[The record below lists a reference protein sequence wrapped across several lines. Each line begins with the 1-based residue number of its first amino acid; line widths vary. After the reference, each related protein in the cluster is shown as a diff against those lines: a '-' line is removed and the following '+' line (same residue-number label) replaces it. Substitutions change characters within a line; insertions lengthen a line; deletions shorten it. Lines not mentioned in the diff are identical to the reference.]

1 MKQYL
6 NLLLFVILAVLM
18 VSVSALI
25 SENSKQKKEI
35 ARQAQNTNVLND
47 SISTF
52 KNKHGEY
59 ISKIGALR
67 YTVGEYERLMAKDKE
82 TISNM
87 KIKLKNALNTTKVET
102 KTEVVFKEK
111 LIYKPDSTVCFEFS
125 DGWSSIDA
133 CINEDSIVGKFTNKE
148 NLFLVVHTEKT
159 KRFLWWRY
167 GTKVTDIS
175 AKSENP
181 NTTIEKLQYT
191 IIKNGAN

>member
-6 NLLLFVILAVLM
+6 NLLLFVILATLM
-18 VSVSALI
+18 ISVSALI
-25 SENSKQKKEI
+25 SENAKNEKEI
-35 ARQAQNTNVLND
+35 ERISKNISVAND
-47 SISTF
+47 SINYYRD
-52 KNKHGEY
+52 KAGEY
-59 ISKIGALR
+59 VATIGALS
-67 YTVGEYERLMAKDKE
+67 YTVGEYERFMAKDKQ
-82 TISNM
+82 TISDM

-102 KTEVVFKEK
+102 KTEVIFKEK

-125 DGWSSIDA
+125 DSFTSIDA
-133 CINEDSIVGKFTNKE
+133 CINKDSIVGKFTNKE

-181 NTTIEKLQYT
+181 NTTISKIQYT
-191 IIKNGAN
+191 IIK

>member
-18 VSVSALI
+18 ISVSALI
-25 SENSKQKKEI
+25 SENAKKEKEI
-35 ARQAQNTNVLND
+35 ERISQNISVAND
-47 SISTF
+47 SVRYY
-52 KNKHGEY
+52 KDRAGEHVAT
-59 ISKIGALR
+59 IGALS
-67 YTVGEYERLMAKDKE
+67 YTIGEYERFMAKDKE
-82 TISNM
+82 TINDM

-111 LIYKPDSTVCFEFS
+111 LIYNPDSTVCFEFS

>member
-1 MKQYL
+1 MKQYI
-6 NLLLFVILAVLM
+6 NLLLFVVLAILM
-18 VSVSALI
+18 ISVSELI
-25 SENSKQKKEI
+25 SENAKKEKEI
-35 ARQAQNTNVLND
+35 ERISQNISVAND
-47 SISTF
+47 SVLYY
-52 KNKHGEY
+52 KDKAGEY
-59 ISKIGALR
+59 VATIGALN
-67 YTVGEYERLMAKDKE
+67 YTVGEYERFMAKDKE
-82 TISNM
+82 TINNM
-87 KIKLKNALNTTKVET
+87 KIKLKNALNSTKVET
-102 KTEVVFKEK
+102 KTEVVFNEK

-125 DGWSSIDA
+125 DSFTSIDA
-133 CINEDSIVGKFTNKE
+133 CINKDSIVGKFTNKE

>member
-1 MKQYL
+1 MKQYI
-6 NLLLFVILAVLM
+6 NLLLLVILAVLM
-18 VSVSALI
+18 ISVSALI
-25 SENSKQKKEI
+25 SENVKKEKEI
-35 ARQAQNTNVLND
+35 ERISQNISVAND
-47 SISTF
+47 SVRYY
-52 KNKHGEY
+52 KDRAGEH
-59 ISKIGALR
+59 IATIGALS
-67 YTVGEYERLMAKDKE
+67 YTVGEYERFMAKDKE
-82 TISNM
+82 TINNM

>member
-1 MKQYL
+1 M
-6 NLLLFVILAVLM
+6 I
-18 VSVSALI
+18 SVSALI
-25 SENSKQKKEI
+25 SENAKKEKEI
-35 ARQAQNTNVLND
+35 ERISQNISVAND
-47 SISTF
+47 SVRYY
-52 KNKHGEY
+52 KDRVGEHVAT
-59 ISKIGALR
+59 IGALS
-67 YTVGEYERLMAKDKE
+67 YTVGEYERFMAKDKQ
-82 TISNM
+82 TISYM

-125 DGWSSIDA
+125 DSFTSIDA

>member
-52 KNKHGEY
+52 KNKRGEY
-59 ISKIGALR
+59 ISTIGALS
-67 YTVGEYERLMAKDKE
+67 YTVGEYERLMAKDKQ
-82 TISNM
+82 TISDM
-87 KIKLKNALNTTKVET
+87 KIKLKNALNATKVET

-125 DGWSSIDA
+125 DSFTSIDA

>member
-6 NLLLFVILAVLM
+6 NLLLFVILAALM
-18 VSVSALI
+18 ISVSALI
-25 SENSKQKKEI
+25 SENAKKGKEI
-35 ARQAQNTNVLND
+35 ERISQNISVAND
-47 SISTF
+47 SVRYY
-52 KNKHGEY
+52 KDRAGEHVAT
-59 ISKIGALR
+59 IGALS
-67 YTVGEYERLMAKDKE
+67 YTVGEYERFMAKDKQ
-82 TISNM
+82 TISDM

-125 DGWSSIDA
+125 DSFTSIDA

>member
-6 NLLLFVILAVLM
+6 NLLLLVILAVLM
-18 VSVSALI
+18 ISVSALI
-25 SENSKQKKEI
+25 SENAKKEKEI
-35 ARQAQNTNVLND
+35 ERISQNISVAND
-47 SISTF
+47 SVRYY
-52 KNKHGEY
+52 KDRAGEQVAT
-59 ISKIGALR
+59 IGALS
-67 YTVGEYERLMAKDKE
+67 YTVGEYERFMAKDKE
-82 TISNM
+82 TINDM

-133 CINEDSIVGKFTNKE
+133 CINKDSIVGTFKNRE
-148 NLFLVVHTEKT
+148 ELFLVVHTKKT

-181 NTTIEKLQYT
+181 NTTISKIQYT
-191 IIKNGAN
+191 IIK

>member
-1 MKQYL
+1 MKQYI
-6 NLLLFVILAVLM
+6 NLLLLVILAVLM
-18 VSVSALI
+18 ISVSALI
-25 SENSKQKKEI
+25 SENAKKEKEI
-35 ARQAQNTNVLND
+35 ERISQNISVAND
-47 SISTF
+47 SVRYY
-52 KNKHGEY
+52 KDRAGEH
-59 ISKIGALR
+59 IATIGALS
-67 YTVGEYERLMAKDKE
+67 YTVGEYERFMAKDKE
-82 TISNM
+82 TINNM

>member
-6 NLLLFVILAVLM
+6 NLLLFVILATLM
-18 VSVSALI
+18 ISVSALI
-25 SENSKQKKEI
+25 SENAKKEKEI
-35 ARQAQNTNVLND
+35 ERISKNISVAND
-47 SISTF
+47 SVRYY
-52 KNKHGEY
+52 KDRVGEHVAT
-59 ISKIGALR
+59 IGALS
-67 YTVGEYERLMAKDKE
+67 YTVGEYERFMAKDKQ
-82 TISNM
+82 TISDM

-125 DGWSSIDA
+125 DSFTSIDA
-133 CINEDSIVGKFTNKE
+133 CINKDSIVGKFTNKE

-181 NTTIEKLQYT
+181 NTTISKIQYT
-191 IIKNGAN
+191 IIK

>member
-59 ISKIGALR
+59 ISKIGALS
-67 YTVGEYERLMAKDKE
+67 YTVGEYERLMAKDKQI
-82 TISNM
+82 ISDM

-111 LIYKPDSTVCFEFS
+111 LIYNPDSTVCFEFS

>member
-6 NLLLFVILAVLM
+6 NLLLFVILAALLI
-18 VSVSALI
+18 SVSALI
-25 SENSKQKKEI
+25 SENAKKEKEI
-35 ARQAQNTNVLND
+35 ERISQNISVAND
-47 SISTF
+47 SVRYYKDRT
-52 KNKHGEY
+52 GEHVAT
-59 ISKIGALR
+59 IGALS
-67 YTVGEYERLMAKDKE
+67 YTVGEYERFMAKDKQ
-82 TISNM
+82 TISDM

>member
-18 VSVSALI
+18 ISVSALI
-25 SENSKQKKEI
+25 SENAKKEKEI
-35 ARQAQNTNVLND
+35 ERISQNISVAND
-47 SISTF
+47 SVRYY
-52 KNKHGEY
+52 KDRAGEHVAT
-59 ISKIGALR
+59 IGALS
-67 YTVGEYERLMAKDKE
+67 YTVGEYERFMAKDKE
-82 TISNM
+82 TINDM

-125 DGWSSIDA
+125 DSFTSIDA
-133 CINEDSIVGKFTNKE
+133 CINKDSIVGKFTNKE
-148 NLFLVVHTEKT
+148 KLFLVVHTEKT

-191 IIKNGAN
+191 IIKKGAN

>member
-6 NLLLFVILAVLM
+6 NLLLFVILATLM
-18 VSVSALI
+18 ISVSALI
-25 SENSKQKKEI
+25 SENAKKEKEI
-35 ARQAQNTNVLND
+35 ERISQNISVAND
-47 SISTF
+47 SVRYY
-52 KNKHGEY
+52 KDRVGEHVAT
-59 ISKIGALR
+59 IGALS
-67 YTVGEYERLMAKDKE
+67 YTVGEYERFMAKDKQ
-82 TISNM
+82 TISDM

-125 DGWSSIDA
+125 DSFTSIDA
-133 CINEDSIVGKFTNKE
+133 CINKDSIVGKFTNKE

-191 IIKNGAN
+191 IINGAN

>member
-1 MKQYL
+1 MKQYI
-6 NLLLFVILAVLM
+6 NLLLFVVLAILM
-18 VSVSALI
+18 ISVSALI
-25 SENSKQKKEI
+25 SENAKKEKEI
-35 ARQAQNTNVLND
+35 ERISQNISVAND
-47 SISTF
+47 SI
-52 KNKHGEY
+52 NYYRDRAGEY
-59 ISKIGALR
+59 VATIGALS
-67 YTVGEYERLMAKDKE
+67 YTVGEYERFMAKDKE
-82 TISNM
+82 TISDM

-125 DGWSSIDA
+125 DSFTSIDA
-133 CINEDSIVGKFTNKE
+133 CINKDSIVGKFTNKE

>member
-6 NLLLFVILAVLM
+6 NLLLFVILAALM
-18 VSVSALI
+18 ISVSALI
-25 SENSKQKKEI
+25 SENAKKEKEI
-35 ARQAQNTNVLND
+35 ERISQNISVAND
-47 SISTF
+47 SVRYY
-52 KNKHGEY
+52 KDRVGEHVAT
-59 ISKIGALR
+59 IGALS
-67 YTVGEYERLMAKDKE
+67 YTVGEYERFMAKDKQ
-82 TISNM
+82 TISDM

-125 DGWSSIDA
+125 DSFTSIDA
-133 CINEDSIVGKFTNKE
+133 CINKDSIVGKFTNKE

-191 IIKNGAN
+191 IIKKGAN

>member
-6 NLLLFVILAVLM
+6 NLLLFVILAALM
-18 VSVSALI
+18 ISVSALI
-25 SENSKQKKEI
+25 SENAKKEKEI
-35 ARQAQNTNVLND
+35 ERISQNISVVSD
-47 SISTF
+47 SVRYY
-52 KNKHGEY
+52 KDRVGEY
-59 ISKIGALR
+59 VATIGALS
-67 YTVGEYERLMAKDKE
+67 YTVGEYERFMAKDKQ
-82 TISNM
+82 TISDM
-87 KIKLKNALNTTKVET
+87 KIKFKNALNSTKVET
-102 KTEVVFKEK
+102 KTKVVFKEK

-125 DGWSSIDA
+125 DSFTSIDA

-159 KRFLWWRY
+159 RRFLWWRY

>member
-6 NLLLFVILAVLM
+6 NLLLFVILAALM
-18 VSVSALI
+18 ISVSALI
-25 SENSKQKKEI
+25 SENAKKEKEI
-35 ARQAQNTNVLND
+35 ERISQNISVAND
-47 SISTF
+47 SVRYY
-52 KNKHGEY
+52 KDRVGEHVAT
-59 ISKIGALR
+59 IGALS
-67 YTVGEYERLMAKDKE
+67 YTVGEYERFMAKDKQ
-82 TISNM
+82 TISDM

-125 DGWSSIDA
+125 DSFTSIDA
-133 CINEDSIVGKFTNKE
+133 CINKDSIVGKFTNKE

-191 IIKNGAN
+191 IIENGAN

>member
-6 NLLLFVILAVLM
+6 NLLLFVILAALM
-18 VSVSALI
+18 ISVSALI
-25 SENSKQKKEI
+25 SENAKKEKEI
-35 ARQAQNTNVLND
+35 ERISKNISVAND
-47 SISTF
+47 SVRYY
-52 KNKHGEY
+52 KDRVGEHVAT
-59 ISKIGALR
+59 IGALS
-67 YTVGEYERLMAKDKE
+67 YTVGEYERFMAKDKQ
-82 TISNM
+82 TISDM

-125 DGWSSIDA
+125 DSFTSIDA

-148 NLFLVVHTEKT
+148 NIFLVVHTEKT

>member
-59 ISKIGALR
+59 ISTIGALS
-67 YTVGEYERLMAKDKE
+67 YTVGEYERFMAKDKQ
-82 TISNM
+82 TISDM

-125 DGWSSIDA
+125 DSFTSIDA
-133 CINEDSIVGKFTNKE
+133 CINEDSIAGKFTNKE

>member
-1 MKQYL
+1 MKQYI
-6 NLLLFVILAVLM
+6 NLLLLVILAVLM

-25 SENSKQKKEI
+25 LENAKKEKEI
-35 ARQAQNTNVLND
+35 ERISQNISVAND
-47 SISTF
+47 SINYYRD
-52 KNKHGEY
+52 KAGEHVAT
-59 ISKIGALR
+59 IGALS
-67 YTVGEYERLMAKDKE
+67 YTVSEYERFMAKDKE
-82 TISNM
+82 TINDM

-133 CINEDSIVGKFTNKE
+133 CFNRDSIAGTFKNRE
-148 NLFLVVHTEKT
+148 ELFLVVHTKKT

-167 GTKVTDIS
+167 GTKITDIS

-181 NTTIEKLQYT
+181 NTTISKIQYT
-191 IIKNGAN
+191 IIK